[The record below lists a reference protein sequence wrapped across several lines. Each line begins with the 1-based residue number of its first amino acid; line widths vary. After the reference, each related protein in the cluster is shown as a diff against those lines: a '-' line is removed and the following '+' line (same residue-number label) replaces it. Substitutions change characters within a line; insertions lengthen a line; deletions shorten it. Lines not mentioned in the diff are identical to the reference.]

1 MKNAAVK
8 VAENEADMKS
18 SDRDFSSF
26 LFIYLFFFNHPG
38 LRAIMEG
45 CGFFLFFSFSF
56 SPPTLLCCQLHLTC
70 DYK

>member
-26 LFIYLFFFNHPG
+26 FFIYLFF
-38 LRAIMEG
+38 
-45 CGFFLFFSFSF
+45 
-56 SPPTLLCCQLHLTC
+56 LTIQG
-70 DYK
+70 